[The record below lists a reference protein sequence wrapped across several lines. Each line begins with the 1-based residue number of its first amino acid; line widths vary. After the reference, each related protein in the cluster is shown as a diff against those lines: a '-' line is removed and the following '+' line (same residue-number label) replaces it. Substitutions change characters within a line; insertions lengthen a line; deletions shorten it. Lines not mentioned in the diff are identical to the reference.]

1 MEVKVKTILLIVLIV
16 LLSLFKIAC
25 KSDAEDE
32 KDLLRKNWIHSYEED
47 TTDTMIFRP
56 SNYKKFTSSRFRQV
70 FEFKN
75 DDYCQ
80 YLVQAPND
88 DHYMESGKWQYDSS
102 ENKIQIESLDNKKV
116 FDYRVIQLKKNI
128 LAIVK

>member
-1 MEVKVKTILLIVLIV
+1 MEIKVKTILLIVLI
-16 LLSLFKIAC
+16 LLLALFKIAC

-32 KDLLRKNWIHSYEED
+32 NDLLRKNWIHSYEED

-56 SNYKKFTSSRFRQV
+56 SNYRKFSSSRFRQI

-75 DDYCQ
+75 DDSCQ
-80 YLVQAPND
+80 YLVPAADD
-88 DHYMESGKWQYDSS
+88 DHYMESGKWQYDPS
-102 ENKIQIESLDNKKV
+102 EKKLQIESLDNKKV